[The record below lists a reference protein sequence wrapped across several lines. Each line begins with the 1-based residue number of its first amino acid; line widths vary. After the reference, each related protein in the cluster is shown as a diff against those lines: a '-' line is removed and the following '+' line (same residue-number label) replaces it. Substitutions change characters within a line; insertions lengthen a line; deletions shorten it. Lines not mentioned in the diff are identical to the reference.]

1 MDRFEALR
9 SLVVAVDEGSFSRA
23 AKRSGVPLP
32 TVSRRIADLEEHLG
46 AQLLVRTS
54 RGLVLTEAG
63 EQFVAA
69 TRRLL
74 DDLDDAER
82 AASGEYRA
90 PRGQLVVTAPLGLG
104 RLHVAPIVHDFL
116 AAYPDVNVRLV
127 LSDQS
132 IILAEAHIDLA
143 IRVGHLPDS
152 ELVARRMGEVRWLV
166 CGSPGYLERRGV
178 PEHPDDLGKHACIA
192 LEGLPNSRSWMFES
206 GRKRFEIAI
215 VPRLAVNAADA
226 VVDAAKAGAGLC
238 RVVSYQA
245 AAALENKELSPVLHP
260 FWPSPMPVHMV
271 FGAQRH
277 QPLKMR
283 AFIDFV
289 SPRLTARLAA
299 IAGATTSSKTGSAD

>member
-9 SLVVAVDEGSFSRA
+9 SFVAAVDEGSLSAA

-32 TVSRRIADLEEHLG
+32 TLSRRIADLEQRLG

-54 RGLVLTEAG
+54 RGLVLTEPG
-63 EQFVAA
+63 EAFVRAA
-69 TRRLL
+69 RRLL

-90 PRGQLVVTAPLGLG
+90 PRGELVVTAPLNLG

-116 AAYPDVNVRLV
+116 GAYPDVNVRLV
-127 LSDQS
+127 LADQPL
-132 IILAEAHIDLA
+132 ILAEAHIDLA

-152 ELVARRMGEVRWLV
+152 DLIARRLGEVHWLV
-166 CGSPGYLERRGV
+166 CGSPAYLERRAI
-178 PEHPDDLGKHACIA
+178 PESPADLQKHACIS
-192 LEGLPNSRSWMFES
+192 LEGAPNARVWVFES
-206 GRKRFEIAI
+206 GRKRIEVAI
-215 VPRLAVNAADA
+215 RPRLAVNAADA
-226 VVDAAKAGAGLC
+226 VVDAARAGVGLC
-238 RVVSYQA
+238 RLVSYQA
-245 AAALENKELSPVLHP
+245 AAAIGAGELTPVLQP
-260 FWPSPMPVHMV
+260 YWPAAMPVHML

-289 SPRLTARLAA
+289 APRLTSRLTA
-299 IAGATTSSKTGSAD
+299 ITDTVR

>member
-63 EQFVAA
+63 EQFVVTA
-69 TRRLL
+69 RRLL

-166 CGSPGYLERRGV
+166 CGSLGYLERRGV

-192 LEGLPNSRSWMFES
+192 LEGLPNSRSWVFES

-245 AAALENKELSPVLHP
+245 AAALEKKELTPVLHP
-260 FWPSPMPVHMV
+260 FWPSAMPVHMV

-299 IAGATTSSKTGSAD
+299 IAGVTTSSKTGSAD